1 MKMKKRKK
9 KYSFSA
15 LLAMVMFLLPLATA
29 FAAAETEPSQQ
40 TKEQVRDLIL
50 KYHVSAPAESKI
62 PKTGVEEM
70 IKDLSDP
77 YTQYFTSEDWQS
89 FQNQLENHYVG
100 IGIRLGQDDKGF
112 YTVEVFQNS
121 PAEKAAMMPG
131 DYIVEVE
138 GKSVAGQKMEQL
150 ISQIIGP
157 EGTPVHITIERNGTR
172 HILSLSRQSITI
184 PVITTHYFQDGV
196 GYIKLS
202 DFSSN
207 ADEKMAAQLQAWNQQ
222 GMKALVLDLRDNP
235 GGLLDTA
242 ANIASLFIPQGVL
255 IHTIDRNKID
265 QSLEIEGGN
274 SFNKPLVV
282 LVNSN
287 SASASEV
294 LTGALQDYKI
304 ATVVGTRTYGK
315 GSVQSIFQLQDGSY
329 LKLTVQEY
337 LTPLKRV
344 VNKVGLDPDINV
356 SNNTA
361 QLLTALH
368 QAGMDRLE
376 LKLVNHYL
384 TVNGQQ
390 FNTMFPTVE
399 SNGHTFIPSRI
410 LASLI
415 DGSAS
420 WNNSSKVLTIANE
433 SGTRTFK
440 DSVRNVKG
448 TSYIDLYWFQK
459 SFPAFQWKQDGN
471 GLVISAGKG
480 N

>member
-1 MKMKKRKK
+1 MKNRKQ
-9 KYSFSA
+9 KYVTSG
-15 LLAMVMFLLPLATA
+15 LLAVMLLMLPLATA
-29 FAAAETEPSQQ
+29 LAAAEVEPSQQ
-40 TKEQVRDLIL
+40 TADQVRELIL
-50 KYHVSAPAESKI
+50 KYHVSAPAENKI
-62 PKTGVEEM
+62 PKTNINEM

-77 YTQYFTSEDWQS
+77 YTQYFSPEDWQS
-89 FQNQLENHYVG
+89 FQNQIENHYVG
-100 IGIRLGQDDKGF
+100 IGIRLGQDEKGF
-112 YTVEVFQNS
+112 YAVEVFPGS
-121 PAEKAAMMPG
+121 PAEKAAMKPG

-138 GKSVAGQKMEQL
+138 GQPAAGKKMDQL
-150 ISQIIGP
+150 VSSIIGP
-157 EGTPVHITIERNGTR
+157 EGSSVHITIERSGKR
-172 HILSLSRQSITI
+172 HVLTLSRQSITI
-184 PVITTHYFQDGV
+184 PVITTHYFQNGV

-202 DFSSN
+202 DFSSD
-207 ADEKMAAQLQAWNQQ
+207 ADEKIAAQLQAWNQQ
-222 GMKALVLDLRDNP
+222 GMTALVLDLRENP

-255 IHTIDRNKID
+255 IHTRDRNGID
-265 QSLEIEGGN
+265 QSLEISGGS
-274 SFNKPLVV
+274 SFNKKLVV
-282 LVNSN
+282 LVNN
-287 SASASEV
+287 HSASASEV

-315 GSVQSIFQLQDGSY
+315 GSVQSIFPLQDGGY
-329 LKLTVQEY
+329 LKLTVEEY

-344 VNKVGLDPDINV
+344 VNKVGLNPDIV
-356 SNNTA
+356 VPDDTA

-368 QAGMDRLE
+368 QAGMKRLE
-376 LKLVNHYL
+376 LRLADHHL

-390 FNTMFPTVE
+390 FNTTFPSLK

-415 DGSAS
+415 DGTVS
-420 WNNSSKVLTIANE
+420 WNNSSKVLTIANG

-440 DSVRNVKG
+440 DSIKNVKG

-471 GLVISAGKG
+471 SLAISASGG